1 MENHM
6 KTIRNEYE
14 SYIKEHFDENR
25 TSALAVKDYLE
36 HSSVAYHG
44 RCVHTL
50 HIPKIF
56 TEDVITIYKEIVKTT
71 YGIFCKVI
79 REYLDNPEYRKIFP
93 FSKELE
99 ALILVP
105 NLYDSLL
112 PIARFDIF
120 FNEEDHSF
128 KFCEINT
135 DGTSAMNEDYV
146 LNQAI
151 EQNIAHSHI
160 KEGHT
165 FHTFELF
172 DTWVQTLL
180 DLYGT
185 YKKKKEQPY
194 IAIVDF
200 LEHCSITE
208 FEEFKRRFEKAGYLC
223 EICEITQMKY
233 QDHILYSPSGHPVD
247 LIYRRAVTTDVMEHY
262 SEVQDFVQA
271 VLHQDVCVIGSFCTQ
286 IIHNKWLFKILREKA
301 TLSLLTKEEQQFV
314 LDHVPYTNLMD
325 NRFCRRDQITQEKD
339 RWIIKPLD
347 SYASRG
353 VFAGIDYT
361 QSEWDEIVERHF
373 NKGYIYQE
381 YCPPYQ
387 TANIYFPD
395 ADAAFKPYTNM
406 SGLFVYNGEFAGI
419 YSRLSDG
426 GIISSQ
432 YNEKA
437 VATLVL
443 DDQNP

>member
-1 MENHM
+1 M

-79 REYLDNPEYRKIFP
+79 QEYLDNPEYRKIFP

-151 EQNIAHSHI
+151 EQNIAHAHI

-185 YKKKKEQPY
+185 YKKKER
-194 IAIVDF
+194 A
-200 LEHCSITE
+200 
-208 FEEFKRRFEKAGYLC
+208 A
-223 EICEITQMKY
+223 
-233 QDHILYSPSGHPVD
+233 LY
-247 LIYRRAVTTDVMEHY
+247 
-262 SEVQDFVQA
+262 
-271 VLHQDVCVIGSFCTQ
+271 C
-286 IIHNKWLFKILREKA
+286 
-301 TLSLLTKEEQQFV
+301 
-314 LDHVPYTNLMD
+314 
-325 NRFCRRDQITQEKD
+325 
-339 RWIIKPLD
+339 
-347 SYASRG
+347 
-353 VFAGIDYT
+353 
-361 QSEWDEIVERHF
+361 
-373 NKGYIYQE
+373 
-381 YCPPYQ
+381 YC
-387 TANIYFPD
+387 
-395 ADAAFKPYTNM
+395 
-406 SGLFVYNGEFAGI
+406 
-419 YSRLSDG
+419 
-426 GIISSQ
+426 
-432 YNEKA
+432 
-437 VATLVL
+437 
-443 DDQNP
+443 